1 MWVHGNRNV
10 IFVKEIHA
18 DFEEQHKNRFLVC
31 SLVCT
36 WPKYIITSEF
46 LYERNILSKIF
57 EPLLPAHIPSLQ
69 IPIWLNSLLRPLQ
82 CFFESNLREHVH
94 EGTIPDGRR
103 PIQAFQLDR
112 ITKEEKN
119 TNTRSP
125 RMSST
130 SEAIQSTKQK
140 PQSAWYGIFLHY
152 KNKIKTM

>member
-1 MWVHGNRNV
+1 MTT
-10 IFVKEIHA
+10 EISFLWTSHA
-18 DFEEQHKNRFLVC
+18 HFEEQHKSRFLVC
-31 SLVCT
+31 ICT
-36 WPKYIITSEF
+36 WPKYMTTSEF
-46 LYERNILSKIF
+46 LYERNILCIIF
-57 EPLLPAHIPSLQ
+57 EPLLPAHIPFFFFS
-69 IPIWLNSLLRPLQ
+69 PIRLNSLLRPLQ

-119 TNTRSP
+119 TNTRSL

-140 PQSAWYGIFLHY
+140 PQSTWYGIFLHY
-152 KNKIKTM
+152 ENKIKTM